1 MAAAQPVRGVSFRLQ
16 ARELVADLDRAVVEL
31 LDVDRTA
38 GLEQEAHAANR
49 LRCSHGLRADGEKL
63 QHPLFHRD
71 PSLR

>member
-38 GLEQEAHAANR
+38 GLEHEAHAAN
-49 LRCSHGLRADGEKL
+49 A
-63 QHPLFHRD
+63 
-71 PSLR
+71 SL